1 MLYLKYSIET
11 SYFKLP
17 TPNFKKNMI
26 IKVLHNSR
34 CSKSNAALDFLK
46 NNNISFEIID
56 IVNDPLSETEIKTVL
71 KKLGAQPL
79 DIVRKN
85 EDLYKEQFQDQNLS
99 DDEWIKI
106 LSENPSLIQRPI
118 LVKESVAIIGRPI
131 ESVKDFVG
139 K

>member
-1 MLYLKYSIET
+1 
-11 SYFKLP
+11 
-17 TPNFKKNMI
+17 MI

-85 EDLYKEQFQDQNLS
+85 EDLYKEQFQDKNLS
-99 DDEWIKI
+99 DDEWIKV